1 MDFNILAGELGKVF
15 FGIDQDGPSTAAHW
29 AIEPGFQGIFV
40 TLYSHVLVLF
50 ITWSIDKSKQ

>member
-50 ITWSIDKSKQ
+50 IT